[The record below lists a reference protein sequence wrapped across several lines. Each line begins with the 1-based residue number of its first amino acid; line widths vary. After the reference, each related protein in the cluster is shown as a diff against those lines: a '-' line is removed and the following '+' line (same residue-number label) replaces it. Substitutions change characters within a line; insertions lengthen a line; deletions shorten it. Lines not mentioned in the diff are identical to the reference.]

1 MNVSQN
7 ARRRLTGLIAGVA
20 ASLLAAP
27 IAASPAIN
35 LLDPQLNQWE
45 TYLSYRHQE
54 SYNGSQ
60 PTDAAGKP
68 IAPLGVF
75 PGLDP
80 YGVFTLVQQDGETVL
95 RVSGEIY
102 GALTSKQ
109 SFRNYHLTLQYRFGE
124 KKWPPRLQKLK
135 DSGILYHAN
144 GEHGREYFR
153 SWMLSQEF
161 QIMQGHTGDYWQQA
175 DSAIDIRAFQ
185 PEGEMNAVA
194 DQTQPFLQAGRGN
207 GGPGFV
213 MRQLNAEK
221 PDNQWNTV
229 ELICFEGQS
238 LHIVNGQVVMV
249 LKNSRYRQ
257 NGQDMPMW
265 QGKIQLQSEAAEVF
279 YKNIRLQRLDQLP
292 AQYAAYF

>member
-1 MNVSQN
+1 MKLKLRLSGLLFATSLVS
-7 ARRRLTGLIAGVA
+7 AFVA
-20 ASLLAAP
+20 LPLAAT
-27 IAASPAIN
+27 PALS
-35 LLDPQLNQWE
+35 LLDPTLSQWE

-54 SYNGSQ
+54 QYNGSQ

-68 IAPLGVF
+68 LAPFGLF

-80 YGVFTLVQQDGETVL
+80 HGVFTLQQQGGETVL

-144 GEHGREYFR
+144 GPHGQEYFR

-175 DSAIDIRAFQ
+175 NSAIDIRAFQ
-185 PEGEMNAVA
+185 PEGDMNAVA
-194 DQTQPFLQAGRGN
+194 DTTQPFLAAGRAS

-249 LKNSRYRQ
+249 LKNSRYQQDGR
-257 NGQDMPMW
+257 DMPMW

-279 YKNIRLQRLDQLP
+279 YKNIRLQVLDQLP
-292 AQYAAYF
+292 AQYAGYF

>member
-1 MNVSQN
+1 MKLKL
-7 ARRRLTGLIAGVA
+7 RLSGLLFVTSLVTAFVA
-20 ASLLAAP
+20 LPL
-27 IAASPAIN
+27 AASPQLS
-35 LLDPQLNQWE
+35 LLDPTLSQWE

-54 SYNGSQ
+54 QYNGSQ

-68 IAPLGVF
+68 LAPLGLF
-75 PGLDP
+75 PGVDP
-80 YGVFTLVQQDGETVL
+80 HGVFTLQQQDGETVL

-109 SFRNYHLTLQYRFGE
+109 SFRNYHLTLQYRWGE

-144 GEHGREYFR
+144 GPHGQEYFR

-175 DSAIDIRAFQ
+175 NSAIDIRAFQ

-194 DQTQPFLQAGRGN
+194 DTIQPFLATGRAS

-213 MRQLNAEK
+213 MRQRNAEQ

-249 LKNSRYRQ
+249 LKNSRYQQDGR
-257 NGQDMPMW
+257 DMPMW
-265 QGKIQLQSEAAEVF
+265 EGKIQLQSEAAEVF
-279 YKNIRLQRLDQLP
+279 YKNIRLQPLDKLP
-292 AQYAAYF
+292 AQYAGYF